1 VARPREFD
9 EDTVVAAARDR
20 FWDAGYAATSLSDL
34 TSATG
39 LGKASLY
46 GAFGDKH
53 TLYLRIFDDYIT
65 SAVQGVKDELGGDD
79 DGALDRIR
87 VHLLENARSSAG
99 NPRGCLLARG
109 TAELAGRDEDVA
121 VRSRQAFRALGLAYS
136 AAVEAAQR
144 AGDIDPAADSR
155 ALGDLLLAIHRG
167 TEALGRGG
175 ADEAALRGLVEAAL
189 AGLPA
194 PDDGEGRGR
203 REV

>member
-34 TSATG
+34 TAATG

-46 GAFGDKH
+46 GAFGDKR
-53 TLYLRIFDDYIT
+53 TLYLRVFDDYIT
-65 SAVQGVKDELGGDD
+65 GAVQSVRDDLEGDD
-79 DGALDRIR
+79 AGALDRIR
-87 VHLLENARSSAG
+87 AHLLANAQASAG

-121 VRSRQAFRALGLAYS
+121 ARSKQAFQRLSAAYS
-136 AAVEAAQR
+136 SAVQAAQR
-144 AGDIDPAADSR
+144 AGDIDPAADPR
-155 ALGDLLLAIHRG
+155 VLGDLLLAIHRG

-175 ADEAALRGLVEAAL
+175 AGESALQGLVEAAL
-189 AGLPA
+189 AGLPR
-194 PDDGEGRGR
+194 PR
-203 REV
+203 RE

>member
-1 VARPREFD
+1 MARPREFD
-9 EDTVVAAARDR
+9 EGTVVAAARDR

-34 TSATG
+34 TAATG

-53 TLYLRIFDDYIT
+53 TLYLRIFDDYIAG
-65 SAVQGVKDELGGDD
+65 AVQSVKDDLAGDD
-79 DGALDRIR
+79 PGALERIR
-87 VHLLENARSSAG
+87 AHLLENARSSAG

-109 TAELAGRDEDVA
+109 TAELAGRDDDVA
-121 VRSRQAFRALGLAYS
+121 ARSKHAFQQLGLVYA

-144 AGDIDPAADSR
+144 AGDIDPAANSR

-175 ADEAALRGLVEAAL
+175 ADEPSLRRLVEAAL
-189 AGLPA
+189 AGLPR
-194 PDDGEGRGR
+194 PTTR
-203 REV
+203 